1 MVALRKKVLC
11 IANVNYSRV
20 LAYAINMYHYRYQER
35 TPNMHLGLTNDPAR
49 FQQEMNR
56 ISRPLLGLE
65 LVLYSKEELDKDG
78 GMVVVVYIDDILIAT
93 NGSLQKHHQQV
104 SKVFQLLMDNNM
116 CLEIDKCIFDAR
128 EVPFL
133 GLMVS

>member
-1 MVALRKKVLC
+1 MR
-11 IANVNYSRV
+11 
-20 LAYAINMYHYRYQER
+20 
-35 TPNMHLGLTNDPAR
+35 LGLTNDPAT

-93 NGSLQKHHQQV
+93 NGSHQKHHQQV